1 MPFLEAVRLALLQI
15 RAQKLKSFF
24 TLLGVT
30 IGVMFLIAVVS
41 IVEGMSSYME
51 NDFVGKL
58 MGINSFELRSFPD
71 WTTGGVT
78 EAMYREW
85 LRRPKLREVDVRA
98 VAAELPSDARWA
110 TKSENTVMVKAGNQR
125 PRQVPATAIS
135 GDYFTIKHMAV
146 ESGRLIS
153 TQELESGA
161 PVVVVGRDVAAR
173 FFPNGNAVG
182 RTLIVANIPY
192 EIVGVA
198 DKQGSIFGISLDKF
212 LVVSARSTL
221 RRLTTEPGVV
231 DAMIVQSATTEDMNE
246 AREVVRQTMRGRHK
260 LRPSQEDNFSL
271 QSSESALEFWTK
283 IKSKLVLASIVLPAI
298 GLIVGA
304 LVIMNI
310 MLVAVAER
318 TREIGIRKSLGARR
332 RDILAQFLVEAATL
346 STVDAAAGIVL
357 GILIA
362 EAISK
367 FSPLPA
373 AVAPW
378 SLGVAT
384 LLGAGVGIAAG
395 IYPASRAAR
404 LDPIAAL
411 RQE

>member
-1 MPFLEAVRLALLQI
+1 
-15 RAQKLKSFF
+15 
-24 TLLGVT
+24 
-30 IGVMFLIAVVS
+30 
-41 IVEGMSSYME
+41 
-51 NDFVGKL
+51 
-58 MGINSFELRSFPD
+58 
-71 WTTGGVT
+71 VT

-110 TKSENTVMVKAGNQR
+110 TKSENTVMVKAANQR
-125 PRQVPATAIS
+125 PRQVPATAIG
-135 GDYFTIKHMAV
+135 GDYFTIKRMTVDA
-146 ESGRLIS
+146 GRLI
-153 TQELESGA
+153 TAQELDAGA
-161 PVVVVGRDVAAR
+161 TVVVVGRDVAQR
-173 FFPNGNAVG
+173 FFPAGDAVG
-182 RTLIVANIPY
+182 KTVVVGNIPY

-198 DKQGSIFGISLDKF
+198 GKQGSIFGISLDKF
-212 LVVSARSTL
+212 IIGSARSPL
-221 RRLTTEPGVV
+221 HRLTTSEPGVV
-231 DAMIVQSATTEDMNE
+231 DAMIVQAPTTDDMNE
-246 AREVVRQTMRGRHK
+246 AREVARQAMRSRHK

-271 QSSESALEFWTK
+271 ESSESALEFWTK

-346 STVDAAAGIVL
+346 STVGAAAGILL
-357 GILIA
+357 GVVIA
-362 EAISK
+362 GIIARV
-367 FSPLPA
+367 SPLPTT
-373 AVAPW
+373 VAPW